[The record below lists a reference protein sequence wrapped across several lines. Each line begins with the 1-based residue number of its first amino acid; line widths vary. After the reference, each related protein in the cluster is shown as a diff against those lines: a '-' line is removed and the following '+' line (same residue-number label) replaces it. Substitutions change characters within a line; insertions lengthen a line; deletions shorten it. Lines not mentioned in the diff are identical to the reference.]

1 VTAAAGDSTGFS
13 VEIASPRFS
22 QYGLSIRAGRVR
34 ISLEHKAMRA
44 ILAAS
49 LLMVSLVPAGAVA
62 AECPPGAL
70 GVARTI
76 VVDPR
81 EHARIGAMQYNE
93 TLPLNDREV
102 VLTFDDGP
110 VPRHTGSVLETLAS
124 ECTKATFFMVG
135 QMANSYPAM
144 VRRVHDEGHTIA
156 NHSQTH
162 PFTFS
167 RMSVPQAAAQIEGGF
182 ASIRAALGDP
192 DAVAPFFRIPG
203 LLRQDS
209 VEQYLAAHGVM
220 TWSVDVVADDWT
232 HINAAEIAR
241 RAVSRLEAR
250 GKGVL
255 LLHDIHEKT
264 AVALPV
270 ILEELK
276 ARGFKIVHVVPAAPD
291 RPKTATT
298 PEQWAAHAAPAHGLW
313 PRVVVTDMAASAPAL
328 TVPSPASF
336 GVADPPGRAVALSLA
351 PGVDRGP
358 LQPGEVS
365 PSPVAPWPRPN
376 YSGPSTAGSFAVPAA
391 QNFQY
396 SRVFAGPRR
405 DTAGDAARKRVASS
419 RANGVRAK
427 ASNRSAPHVASP
439 FGGSRTASPP
449 RPFGHQL

>member
-1 VTAAAGDSTGFS
+1 
-13 VEIASPRFS
+13 
-22 QYGLSIRAGRVR
+22 
-34 ISLEHKAMRA
+34 MRA

-49 LLMVSLVPAGAVA
+49 LLLVSLVHGGAVA

-81 EHARIGAMQYNE
+81 EHARIGAMQYGE

-135 QMANSYPAM
+135 QMANAYPAM

-182 ASIRAALGDP
+182 ASLRAALGDP

-203 LLRQDS
+203 LLRQ
-209 VEQYLAAHGVM
+209 ELG
-220 TWSVDVVADDWT
+220 
-232 HINAAEIAR
+232 
-241 RAVSRLEAR
+241 RAVSRRARRHDLERRRRGRRLDAYQRRRDRAPRRQPAGGAR
-250 GKGVL
+250 QGGSAAARYPR
-255 LLHDIHEKT
+255 ET
-264 AVALPV
+264 AVAALPV
-270 ILEELK
+270 ILQELK

-313 PRVVVTDMAASAPAL
+313 PRVVVTDMATSAPAL

-336 GVADPPGRAVALSLA
+336 GVADPPGPAVALSLVPGFDHA
-351 PGVDRGP
+351 PLR
-358 LQPGEVS
+358 PGEVS
-365 PSPVAPWPRPN
+365 PPPVTPWPRPN
-376 YSGPSTAGSFAVPAA
+376 YSAPATAGSFAVPAA
-391 QNFQY
+391 ENFQY
-396 SRVFAGPRR
+396 AHVFAGPRR
-405 DTAGDAARKRVASS
+405 DTTGIAARKRIASS
-419 RANGVRAK
+419 PAHGVRAK
-427 ASNRSAPHVASP
+427 ASYRPAPRVTSP

-449 RPFGHQL
+449 RLFGHQL

>member
-1 VTAAAGDSTGFS
+1 
-13 VEIASPRFS
+13 
-22 QYGLSIRAGRVR
+22 
-34 ISLEHKAMRA
+34 MRA

-49 LLMVSLVPAGAVA
+49 LLMLSVVPGGAVA

-81 EHARIGAMQYNE
+81 EHPRIGAMQYNE

-135 QMANSYPAM
+135 QMANAYPAM

-182 ASIRAALGDP
+182 ASMRAALGDP
-192 DAVAPFFRIPG
+192 AAVAPFFRIPG

-255 LLHDIHEKT
+255 LLHDIHAAT
-264 AVALPV
+264 AAALPE
-270 ILEELK
+270 ILQELK
-276 ARGFKIVHVVPAAPD
+276 ARGFKIIHVVPAAPD

-298 PEQWAAHAAPAHGLW
+298 PEQWAAHAAPARGLW
-313 PRVVVTDMAASAPAL
+313 PRVVVTEMATSAPAL

-336 GVADPPGRAVALSLA
+336 GVADPPGATVALSWA
-351 PGVDRGP
+351 PGFDHAP
-358 LQPGEVS
+358 LRPGEV
-365 PSPVAPWPRPN
+365 PPPPVTWPRPN
-376 YSGPSTAGSFAVPAA
+376 DSGPAAGSFAVPAA

-396 SRVFAGPRR
+396 ARVFASPRR
-405 DTAGDAARKRVASS
+405 DTAAVAVRKRIAASP
-419 RANGVRAK
+419 AHGVRAK
-427 ASNRSAPHVASP
+427 ASNRQAPRVTSP

-449 RPFGHQL
+449 RLFGHQL

>member
-1 VTAAAGDSTGFS
+1 
-13 VEIASPRFS
+13 
-22 QYGLSIRAGRVR
+22 
-34 ISLEHKAMRA
+34 MRA

-49 LLMVSLVPAGAVA
+49 LLMASLVHGGAVA

-135 QMANSYPAM
+135 QMVNSYPAM

-167 RMSVPQAAAQIEGGF
+167 RMSVPQAAPQIEGGF
-182 ASIRAALGDP
+182 ASLRAALGDP

-264 AVALPV
+264 AVALPE
-270 ILEELK
+270 ILKELK

-298 PEQWAAHAAPAHGLW
+298 PEQWAAHVPERGLW
-313 PRVVVTDMAASAPAL
+313 PRVVVTDMATSAPAL

-336 GVADPPGRAVALSLA
+336 GVADPSGLAVAVSLVPGFDQA
-351 PGVDRGP
+351 PP
-358 LQPGEVS
+358 HPGEV
-365 PSPVAPWPRPN
+365 PPPPVAPWPRPN
-376 YSGPSTAGSFAVPAA
+376 YSAPTAAGSFAVPAA

-396 SRVFAGPRR
+396 AHVFAGPRR
-405 DTAGDAARKRVASS
+405 DTTGGAERKRVASS
-419 RANGVRAK
+419 PANGVRAK
-427 ASNRSAPHVASP
+427 ASNRPAPRVTSP

-449 RPFGHQL
+449 RLFGHQL

>member
-1 VTAAAGDSTGFS
+1 
-13 VEIASPRFS
+13 
-22 QYGLSIRAGRVR
+22 
-34 ISLEHKAMRA
+34 MRA

-49 LLMVSLVPAGAVA
+49 LLTLSLVPGGAVA

-93 TLPLNDREV
+93 TLPLNDKEV

-135 QMANSYPAM
+135 QMADAYPAM

-182 ASIRAALGDP
+182 ASMRAALGDP

-270 ILEELK
+270 ILQELK
-276 ARGFKIVHVVPAAPD
+276 ARGFKIVHVVPTAPN

-298 PEQWAAHAAPAHGLW
+298 PEQWAAHVPERGLW
-313 PRVVVTDMAASAPAL
+313 PRAVVTDMATSAPAL

-336 GVADPPGRAVALSLA
+336 GVADPAGAMVAVALA
-351 PGVDRGP
+351 PGFDDAAR
-358 LQPGEVS
+358 LGEV
-365 PSPVAPWPRPN
+365 PWPRPN
-376 YSGPSTAGSFAVPAA
+376 YMAAPTAGSFAVPAA

-396 SRVFAGPRR
+396 VRVFAGPRR
-405 DTAGDAARKRVASS
+405 DTAGGAARKRLASS
-419 RANGVRAK
+419 PAHGVRPK
-427 ASNRSAPHVASP
+427 ASIRPAPRVTSP

-449 RPFGHQL
+449 RLFGHQL

>member
-1 VTAAAGDSTGFS
+1 
-13 VEIASPRFS
+13 
-22 QYGLSIRAGRVR
+22 
-34 ISLEHKAMRA
+34 
-44 ILAAS
+44 
-49 LLMVSLVPAGAVA
+49 
-62 AECPPGAL
+62 
-70 GVARTI
+70 
-76 VVDPR
+76 
-81 EHARIGAMQYNE
+81 MQYNE

-182 ASIRAALGDP
+182 ASLRAALGDA

-232 HINAAEIAR
+232 HINAGEIAR

-255 LLHDIHEKT
+255 LLHDIHPAT
-264 AVALPV
+264 AAALPV
-270 ILEELK
+270 ILQELK
-276 ARGFKIVHVVPAAPD
+276 ARGFKIVHVVPVAAD

-313 PRVVVTDMAASAPAL
+313 PRVVVTDMATSAPAL

-336 GVADPPGRAVALSLA
+336 GVADPPGPAVAVSLA
-351 PGVDRGP
+351 PGFDHAPPR
-358 LQPGEVS
+358 PGEVS
-365 PSPVAPWPRPN
+365 PPPVAPWPRPN
-376 YSGPSTAGSFAVPAA
+376 YSAPATAGSFAIPAA

-405 DTAGDAARKRVASS
+405 DTTGVAARKRVASS
-419 RANGVRAK
+419 PAHGVGAK
-427 ASNRSAPHVASP
+427 ASNRPAPRVTSP

-449 RPFGHQL
+449 RLFGHQL

>member
-1 VTAAAGDSTGFS
+1 
-13 VEIASPRFS
+13 
-22 QYGLSIRAGRVR
+22 
-34 ISLEHKAMRA
+34 MRA

-49 LLMVSLVPAGAVA
+49 LLMASLVHGGAVA

-81 EHARIGAMQYNE
+81 EHARIGAMQYGE

-182 ASIRAALGDP
+182 ASLRAALGDP

-270 ILEELK
+270 ILQELK

-313 PRVVVTDMAASAPAL
+313 PRVVVTDMATSAPAL

-336 GVADPPGRAVALSLA
+336 GVADPAGAMVAVALA
-351 PGVDRGP
+351 PGFDDAAR
-358 LQPGEVS
+358 LGEV
-365 PSPVAPWPRPN
+365 PWPRPN
-376 YSGPSTAGSFAVPAA
+376 YMAAPTAGSFAVPAA

-396 SRVFAGPRR
+396 AHVFAGPRR
-405 DTAGDAARKRVASS
+405 DTTGGAERKRVASS
-419 RANGVRAK
+419 PANGVRAK
-427 ASNRSAPHVASP
+427 ASNRPAPRVTSP

-449 RPFGHQL
+449 RLFGHQL

>member
-1 VTAAAGDSTGFS
+1 
-13 VEIASPRFS
+13 
-22 QYGLSIRAGRVR
+22 
-34 ISLEHKAMRA
+34 MRA

-49 LLMVSLVPAGAVA
+49 LLMVSLVHGRAVA
-62 AECPPGAL
+62 AACPPGAL

-135 QMANSYPAM
+135 QMVNSYPAM

-182 ASIRAALGDP
+182 ASLRAALGDP

-232 HINAAEIAR
+232 HINAGEIAR

-255 LLHDIHEKT
+255 LLHDIHAAT
-264 AVALPV
+264 AAALPV
-270 ILEELK
+270 ILQELK

-313 PRVVVTDMAASAPAL
+313 PRVVVTDTATSAPAL

-336 GVADPPGRAVALSLA
+336 GVADRGSRGAELSVRACVRWPA
-351 PGVDRGP
+351 PGHDRRRG
-358 LQPGEVS
+358 
-365 PSPVAPWPRPN
+365 
-376 YSGPSTAGSFAVPAA
+376 A
-391 QNFQY
+391 QTH
-396 SRVFAGPRR
+396 RVFAGAWCQGEGFQS
-405 DTAGDAARKRVASS
+405 AGPARHVPVRGISHRVAAAAIRSPVVGHARTPPSLAAVMARAARQ
-419 RANGVRAK
+419 
-427 ASNRSAPHVASP
+427 NRK
-439 FGGSRTASPP
+439 GGR
-449 RPFGHQL
+449 

>member
-1 VTAAAGDSTGFS
+1 
-13 VEIASPRFS
+13 
-22 QYGLSIRAGRVR
+22 
-34 ISLEHKAMRA
+34 MRA
-44 ILAAS
+44 ILAVS
-49 LLMVSLVPAGAVA
+49 LLMVSLVHGGAVA

-81 EHARIGAMQYNE
+81 EHARIGAMQYGE

-135 QMANSYPAM
+135 QMANAYPAM

-182 ASIRAALGDP
+182 ASLRAALGDP

-270 ILEELK
+270 ILQELK

-298 PEQWAAHAAPAHGLW
+298 PEQWAAHAAPANGLW
-313 PRVVVTDMAASAPAL
+313 PRVVVTDMASSAPAL

-336 GVADPPGRAVALSLA
+336 GVADPPGPAVALSLA
-351 PGVDRGP
+351 PGFDHMP
-358 LQPGEVS
+358 LQPREVLT
-365 PSPVAPWPRPN
+365 PPVAPWPRPI
-376 YSGPSTAGSFAVPAA
+376 YSAPAAGSFAVPAA

-405 DTAGDAARKRVASS
+405 DPTGVAARKRVASS
-419 RANGVRAK
+419 PAQGVRAK
-427 ASNRSAPHVASP
+427 ASNRSAPRVTSP
-439 FGGSRTASPP
+439 FGGSRAASPP
-449 RPFGHQL
+449 RLFGHQL

>member
-1 VTAAAGDSTGFS
+1 
-13 VEIASPRFS
+13 
-22 QYGLSIRAGRVR
+22 
-34 ISLEHKAMRA
+34 MRA

-49 LLMVSLVPAGAVA
+49 LLTLSLVPGGAVA

-93 TLPLNDREV
+93 TLPLNDKEV

-135 QMANSYPAM
+135 QMANAYPAM
-144 VRRVHDEGHTIA
+144 VRRVRDEGHTIA

-182 ASIRAALGDP
+182 ASMRAALGDP

-270 ILEELK
+270 ILQELK
-276 ARGFKIVHVVPAAPD
+276 ARGFKIVHVVPTAAD

-298 PEQWAAHAAPAHGLW
+298 PEQWAAHVPERGLW
-313 PRVVVTDMAASAPAL
+313 PRVVVTDMATSAPAL
-328 TVPSPASF
+328 TVPGPASF
-336 GVADPPGRAVALSLA
+336 GVADPAGAMVAVALA
-351 PGVDRGP
+351 PGFDDAAR
-358 LQPGEVS
+358 LGEV
-365 PSPVAPWPRPN
+365 PWPRPN
-376 YSGPSTAGSFAVPAA
+376 YMAAPTAGSFAVPAA

-396 SRVFAGPRR
+396 VRVFAGPRR
-405 DTAGDAARKRVASS
+405 DTAGGAARKRLASS
-419 RANGVRAK
+419 PAHGVRPK
-427 ASNRSAPHVASP
+427 ASTRPAPRVTSP
-439 FGGSRTASPP
+439 FGGSRTA
-449 RPFGHQL
+449 FGHQL

>member
-1 VTAAAGDSTGFS
+1 
-13 VEIASPRFS
+13 
-22 QYGLSIRAGRVR
+22 
-34 ISLEHKAMRA
+34 MRA

-49 LLMVSLVPAGAVA
+49 LLMASLVHGGAVA

-93 TLPLNDREV
+93 TLPLNDKEV

-135 QMANSYPAM
+135 QMANAYPAM

-182 ASIRAALGDP
+182 ASMRAALGDP

-232 HINAAEIAR
+232 HINAGEIAR

-255 LLHDIHEKT
+255 LLHDIHAAT
-264 AVALPV
+264 AAALPV
-270 ILEELK
+270 ILQELK

-313 PRVVVTDMAASAPAL
+313 PRVVVTDMATSAPAL

-336 GVADPPGRAVALSLA
+336 GVADPSGLAVAVSLVPGFDQA
-351 PGVDRGP
+351 PP
-358 LQPGEVS
+358 HPGEV
-365 PSPVAPWPRPN
+365 PPPPVAPWPRPN
-376 YSGPSTAGSFAVPAA
+376 YSAPATAASFAVPAA
-391 QNFQY
+391 ENFQY
-396 SRVFAGPRR
+396 AHVFAGPRR
-405 DTAGDAARKRVASS
+405 DTTGGAERKRVASS
-419 RANGVRAK
+419 PANGVRAK
-427 ASNRSAPHVASP
+427 ASNRPAPRVTSP

-449 RPFGHQL
+449 RLFGHQL